1 MEKAIVKGN
10 VTNQEYIRRPIVHET
25 EKAHE
30 ENNMIRIIRT
40 KRSTNEILSDKIV
53 PANWWGIY
61 HSSAIM
67 EGRRPRYYDGNK
79 MEIIYHEKDYTVTL
93 IK

>member
-30 ENNMIRIIRT
+30 EKT
-40 KRSTNEILSDKIV
+40 
-53 PANWWGIY
+53 
-61 HSSAIM
+61 
-67 EGRRPRYYDGNK
+67 
-79 MEIIYHEKDYTVTL
+79 
-93 IK
+93 